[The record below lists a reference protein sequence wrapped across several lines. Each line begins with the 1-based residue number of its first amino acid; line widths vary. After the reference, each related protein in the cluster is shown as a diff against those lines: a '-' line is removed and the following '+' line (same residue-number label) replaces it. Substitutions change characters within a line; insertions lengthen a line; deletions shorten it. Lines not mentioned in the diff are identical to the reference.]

1 MTREI
6 PTAHIILLFL
16 SNQPTLKQQV
26 KQYWLM
32 EIRFYVMCIVPSVL
46 WCWWVGG
53 RKGIW
58 SVKKLEWCGA
68 GVVICL
74 GHTHTHTH
82 TTVLR
87 LCGICPGKPGWAGT
101 RRNIHPLLSSVI
113 CHISFVWGMMQICI
127 CPSWSH
133 CHSLSLAPWIQ
144 IGFGFTFVAV
154 AHPGSPGKNAESH
167 KTVVVVVVVTFMC
180 ISLCCWGN

>member
-82 TTVLR
+82 NRFTALWNLSGKTWVSRYQKKHSPTTLICHLSYLICLGHDADLHMSQLIPLPLTVSCSMNPDWFWFY
-87 LCGICPGKPGWAGT
+87 LCG
-101 RRNIHPLLSSVI
+101 S
-113 CHISFVWGMMQICI
+113 
-127 CPSWSH
+127 
-133 CHSLSLAPWIQ
+133 
-144 IGFGFTFVAV
+144 
-154 AHPGSPGKNAESH
+154 GSPG
-167 KTVVVVVVVTFMC
+167 
-180 ISLCCWGN
+180 